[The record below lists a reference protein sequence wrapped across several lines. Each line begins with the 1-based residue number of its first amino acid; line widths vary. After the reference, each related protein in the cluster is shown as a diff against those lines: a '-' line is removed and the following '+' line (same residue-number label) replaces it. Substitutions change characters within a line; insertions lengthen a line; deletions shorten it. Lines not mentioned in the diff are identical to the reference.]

1 MQVLYNRLIKGEEKS
16 KQEESGM
23 KVTANQNC
31 SAFVQVLER
40 FSGVFSRENV
50 IIRQLCKQL
59 QQVLTF
65 HMKEWEK
72 MLVLKTLYSKK
83 TKTSLSCTF

>member
-1 MQVLYNRLIKGEEKS
+1 MQVLYNRLIKGEEES

-31 SAFVQVLER
+31 STFVQVLER

-50 IIRQLCKQL
+50 MIRTAL
-59 QQVLTF
+59 
-65 HMKEWEK
+65 
-72 MLVLKTLYSKK
+72 
-83 TKTSLSCTF
+83 